1 MCIRVSSLKGPQLHT
16 RAIRHAWEQ
25 SEWLNTSPAPN
36 EHTFGH
42 AYTGDD
48 VHVVKVRDSRRRPQS
63 ASVSQLQEPSVVAA
77 TFKGRRKKPDASP
90 LFQPLS
96 ASSTG
101 VRRSKRLKKEDKKM
115 KSPKNKKQE

>member
-1 MCIRVSSLKGPQLHT
+1 MGSNCLYSATVEGNLGLAEEAAVLHQQGVICVLRSRRENKT
-16 RAIRHAWEQ
+16 
-25 SEWLNTSPAPN
+25 
-36 EHTFGH
+36 
-42 AYTGDD
+42 
-48 VHVVKVRDSRRRPQS
+48 RDSRRRPQS

-101 VRRSKRLKKEDKKM
+101 VRRSKRLKKEDKKNIC
-115 KSPKNKKQE
+115 PKNKKQE